1 MIIPDIIA
9 ALTVGFLAF
18 TKNFY
23 VYNINLILFFCF
35 VSIENPVLQGYLL
48 KTIPSSIKGIGVGFD
63 MLLSTFLGKISG
75 PIIYGFLADK
85 YEKKNYALAWQI
97 CISYFFIGVIIIFF
111 LFYFKIREVDNEK
124 SDIIILEEN
133 IITTL
138 RTFSDENDLFN
149 IEMARLNKSN
159 AFL

>member
-1 MIIPDIIA
+1 
-9 ALTVGFLAF
+9 
-18 TKNFY
+18 
-23 VYNINLILFFCF
+23 
-35 VSIENPVLQGYLL
+35 
-48 KTIPSSIKGIGVGFD
+48 
-63 MLLSTFLGKISG
+63 MLLSTFLGKIPG

-159 AFL
+159 AFYKSKVICNENTKIMLKPILSASH

>member
-1 MIIPDIIA
+1 
-9 ALTVGFLAF
+9 
-18 TKNFY
+18 
-23 VYNINLILFFCF
+23 
-35 VSIENPVLQGYLL
+35 
-48 KTIPSSIKGIGVGFD
+48 

-85 YEKKNYALAWQI
+85 YEKKNYALAQQI

-149 IEMARLNKSN
+149 IEMARINKRSN
-159 AFL
+159 AFYKSKVICNEHTKIMLKPILSSSHQEISLFSKFFFNYYIFDSSIIDITLF